1 MLMSKKGARSRAV
14 LMNPDSRAL
23 FFLVKGQ
30 NGYDVGKINGKG
42 IDKYFFGTFAQVETD
57 FSSST

>member
-1 MLMSKKGARSRAV
+1 MSKKGARSRAV
-14 LMNPDSRAL
+14 FMNPDSEAL
-23 FFLVKGQ
+23 FFPIKGQ

-42 IDKYFFGTFAQVETD
+42 IDKCFFGTFARVETD